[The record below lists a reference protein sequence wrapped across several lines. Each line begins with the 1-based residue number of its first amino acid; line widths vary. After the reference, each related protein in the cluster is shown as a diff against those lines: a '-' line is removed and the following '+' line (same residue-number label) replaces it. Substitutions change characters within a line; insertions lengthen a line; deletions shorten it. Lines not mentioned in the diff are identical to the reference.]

1 VNNCLTKEGYLP
13 RKKKVGATCQ
23 LETELALLY
32 EISSLVQ
39 LSPSNRET
47 FEKILVMIGKVID
60 FRSASLFLV
69 SLETGV
75 LNEVAKVGHS
85 VELISFVKFDM
96 GMGFSAWVAKEK
108 RPVVLNNLRRD
119 HDGLSTKS
127 FMSIP
132 MVFKDELIGV
142 INFAHDQTNAFTERD
157 MQIVGIIAAETAVT
171 IERMIYEHQLEI
183 KNNEL
188 IEANKKLKQTQ
199 AKLIDLEKK
208 QTAAEMAATLNH
220 EINNPLAIIAGNAQF
235 LLMTMK
241 NSNPSIV
248 KRLKAIDKEASAIA
262 QITEKFRQLDS
273 LVTENYIKS
282 DSRKMINLNKSVK
295 VEQPC

>member
-1 VNNCLTKEGYLP
+1 LP

-39 LSPSNRET
+39 LSPSNKET
-47 FEKILVMIGKVID
+47 FEKILELIGKVID

-75 LNEVAKVGHS
+75 LNEVARIGRS

-108 RPVVLNNLRRD
+108 RPVVLNNLRKD
-119 HDGLSTKS
+119 HDDSNIKS
-127 FMSIP
+127 FMSVP
-132 MVFKDELIGV
+132 MVFKDELMGV
-142 INFAHDQTNAFTERD
+142 INFAHDEANSFTERD

-171 IERMIYEHQLEI
+171 IERMIYENQLEK
-183 KNNEL
+183 KNDEL
-188 IEANKKLKQTQ
+188 MEANKKLKQTQ
-199 AKLIDLEKK
+199 AKLIELEKK

-248 KRLKAIDKEASAIA
+248 KRLKAIDKEASVIA
-262 QITEKFRQLDS
+262 QITEKFRQLAS
-273 LVTENYIKS
+273 LITENYIKN

-295 VEQPC
+295 AGEMC

>member
-1 VNNCLTKEGYLP
+1 LP
-13 RKKKVGATCQ
+13 RKKKVGPACQ

-39 LSPSNRET
+39 LSPSNKET

-75 LNEVAKVGHS
+75 LNEVARIGHS

-119 HDGLSTKS
+119 HDGSETKS

-171 IERMIYEHQLEI
+171 IERMIYEHHLEK

-199 AKLIDLEKK
+199 AKLIELEKK

-262 QITEKFRQLDS
+262 QITEKFRQIDS
-273 LVTENYIKS
+273 LITENYIKS
-282 DSRKMINLNKSVK
+282 DSRRMINLNKSVK
-295 VEQPC
+295 AGEP

>member
-1 VNNCLTKEGYLP
+1 LP
-13 RKKKVGATCQ
+13 RKKKVGTTCQ

-47 FEKILVMIGKVID
+47 FEKILELIGKVID

-75 LNEVAKVGHS
+75 LNEVARIGRS
-85 VELISFVKFDM
+85 VELIGFVKFDM

-108 RPVVLNNLRRD
+108 RPVVLNNLRKD
-119 HDGLSTKS
+119 HDGSNIKS
-127 FMSIP
+127 FMSVP

-142 INFAHDQTNAFTERD
+142 INFAHDQANAFTERD

-171 IERMIYEHQLEI
+171 IERMIYEHQLEQ

-188 IEANKKLKQTQ
+188 TEANEKLKQVQ
-199 AKLIDLEKK
+199 AKLIELEKK
-208 QTAAEMAATLNH
+208 QTAAEIAATLNH

-248 KRLKAIDKEASAIA
+248 KRLKAIDKEASVIA

-273 LVTENYIKS
+273 LVTEEYIKN
-282 DSRKMINLNKSVK
+282 DSRKMVNLNKSTRAGK
-295 VEQPC
+295 TC

>member
-1 VNNCLTKEGYLP
+1 MP
-13 RKKKVGATCQ
+13 RKKKVGTICQ

-32 EISSLVQ
+32 DISSLVQ

-47 FEKILVMIGKVID
+47 FEKILELIGKVID

-69 SLETGV
+69 SLETGE
-75 LNEVAKVGHS
+75 LQEVAKVGRS

-108 RPVVLNNLRRD
+108 RPVVLNNLRKD
-119 HDGLSTKS
+119 HDESSTKS

-132 MVFKDELIGV
+132 MIFKNDLIGV

-171 IERMIYEHQLEI
+171 IERMIYEHQLEK
-183 KNNEL
+183 KNSEL
-188 IEANKKLKQTQ
+188 IETNKKLKQTQ
-199 AKLIDLEKK
+199 AKLIELEKK

-241 NSNPSIV
+241 NSNPSII
-248 KRLKAIDKEASAIA
+248 KRLKAIDKEASVIA

-273 LVTENYIKS
+273 LIIENYIKN
-282 DSRKMINLNKSVK
+282 DSRKMISLNKSIK
-295 VEQPC
+295 AGGTC

>member
-1 VNNCLTKEGYLP
+1 MP
-13 RKKKVGATCQ
+13 RKKQSGAACQ
-23 LETELALLY
+23 LEKELALLY

-47 FEKILVMIGKVID
+47 FEKVLELIGQVID
-60 FRSASLFLV
+60 FRSASLYLLSV
-69 SLETGV
+69 ETGV
-75 LNEVAKVGHS
+75 LHEAAKIGRS

-108 RPVVLNNLRRD
+108 RPIVLNNLRKN
-119 HDGLSTKS
+119 HDGANVRS
-127 FMSIP
+127 FMSVP

-142 INFAHDQTNAFTERD
+142 INFAHDQPNAFSERD

-171 IERMIYEHQLEI
+171 IERMIYEYRLERKNEQLQ
-183 KNNEL
+183 
-188 IEANKKLKQTQ
+188 EANERLQRAQ
-199 AKLIDLEKK
+199 AKLVELEKK

-241 NSNPSIV
+241 SSNPSII
-248 KRLKAIDKEASAIA
+248 KRLKAIDKEASVIA
-262 QITEKFRQLDS
+262 QITERFRQIDS
-273 LVTENYIKS
+273 LVTEDYIKG
-282 DSRKMINLNKSVK
+282 DSRKIIKLENPVK
-295 VEQPC
+295 VGDIC

>member
-1 VNNCLTKEGYLP
+1 VP
-13 RKKKVGATCQ
+13 RKKQSGAECQ
-23 LETELALLY
+23 LEKELALLY

-47 FEKILVMIGKVID
+47 FEKVLELIGQVID
-60 FRSASLFLV
+60 FRSASLYLLSV
-69 SLETGV
+69 ESGLLHEA
-75 LNEVAKVGHS
+75 AKIGRS

-108 RPVVLNNLRRD
+108 RPIVLNNLRKN
-119 HDGLSTKS
+119 HDGSNVRS
-127 FMSIP
+127 FMSVP

-142 INFAHDQTNAFTERD
+142 INFAHDQPNAFSERD

-171 IERMIYEHQLEI
+171 IERMIYEYRLERKNEQLQ
-183 KNNEL
+183 
-188 IEANKKLKQTQ
+188 EANERLQRAQ
-199 AKLIDLEKK
+199 AKLVELEKK

-241 NSNPSIV
+241 SSNPSII
-248 KRLKAIDKEASAIA
+248 KRLKAIDKEASVIA
-262 QITEKFRQLDS
+262 QITERFRQLDS
-273 LVTENYIKS
+273 LVTEDYIKG
-282 DSRKMINLNKSVK
+282 DSRKMIKLENPVK
-295 VEQPC
+295 VGDIC

>member
-1 VNNCLTKEGYLP
+1 MP
-13 RKKKVGATCQ
+13 RKKKVGPACQ

-39 LSPSNRET
+39 LSPSNKET

-75 LNEVAKVGHS
+75 LNEVARIGHS

-119 HDGLSTKS
+119 HDGSETKS

-171 IERMIYEHQLEI
+171 IERMIYEHHLEK

-199 AKLIDLEKK
+199 AKLIELEKK

-262 QITEKFRQLDS
+262 QITEKFRQIDS
-273 LVTENYIKS
+273 LITENYIKS
-282 DSRKMINLNKSVK
+282 DSRRMINLNKSVK
-295 VEQPC
+295 AGEP

>member
-1 VNNCLTKEGYLP
+1 LP
-13 RKKKVGATCQ
+13 RKKKVGSTCQ
-23 LETELALLY
+23 LEMELALLY

-47 FEKILVMIGKVID
+47 FEKILELIGKVID

-69 SLETGV
+69 SFETGV
-75 LNEVAKVGHS
+75 LNEVAKIGRS

-119 HDGLSTKS
+119 HDDSNIKS
-127 FMSIP
+127 FMSVP
-132 MVFKDELIGV
+132 MVFKDELMGV
-142 INFAHDQTNAFTERD
+142 INFAHDEANSFTERD

-171 IERMIYEHQLEI
+171 IERMIYENQLEK
-183 KNNEL
+183 KNDEL
-188 IEANKKLKQTQ
+188 MEANKKLKQAQ
-199 AKLIDLEKK
+199 AKLIELEKK

-248 KRLKAIDKEASAIA
+248 KRLKAIDKEASVIA

-273 LVTENYIKS
+273 LITENYIKNG
-282 DSRKMINLNKSVK
+282 SRKMISLNKSVK
-295 VEQPC
+295 AGEMC

>member
-1 VNNCLTKEGYLP
+1 MA
-13 RKKKVGATCQ
+13 RKKKVGPVCQ
-23 LETELALLY
+23 LEKELALLY

-47 FEKILVMIGKVID
+47 FEKILELMGQVID
-60 FRSASLFLV
+60 YRSATLFLL
-69 SLETGV
+69 SLETGT
-75 LNEVAKVGHS
+75 LQEAAKIGRS

-108 RPVVLNNLRRD
+108 RPIVLNNLRKD
-119 HDGLSTKS
+119 HGGAHVRS
-127 FMSIP
+127 FMSVP
-132 MVFKDELIGV
+132 MIFKDELIGV

-171 IERMIYEHQLEI
+171 IERLIYEHRLEQ

-188 IEANKKLKQTQ
+188 QETNEQLRKAQ
-199 AKLIDLEKK
+199 AKLIELEKK
-208 QTAAEMAATLNH
+208 QTAADMAATLNH

-241 NSNPSIV
+241 NSNPSIM

-262 QITEKFRQLDS
+262 QITEKFRQLDTI
-273 LVTENYIKS
+273 VTEDYIKG
-282 DSRKMINLNKSVK
+282 DSRKIINISKSVN
-295 VEQPC
+295 VGDMC

>member
-1 VNNCLTKEGYLP
+1 M
-13 RKKKVGATCQ
+13 VGAECQ
-23 LETELALLY
+23 LEKELALLY
-32 EISSLVQ
+32 EISSIVQ

-47 FEKILVMIGKVID
+47 FEKILGLIGQVID
-60 FRSASLFLV
+60 YRSATLYLL
-69 SLETGV
+69 SLETGT
-75 LNEVAKVGHS
+75 LQEAAKIGQS

-108 RPVVLNNLRRD
+108 RPIVLNNLRRD
-119 HDGLSTKS
+119 HGGAHIRS

-132 MVFKDELIGV
+132 MIFKDELIGV
-142 INFAHDQTNAFTERD
+142 INFAHDQPDAFTDRD

-171 IERMIYEHQLEI
+171 IERLIYEHQLER
-183 KNNEL
+183 KNIEL
-188 IEANKKLKQTQ
+188 QEANEKLKKAQ
-199 AKLIDLEKK
+199 AKLIELEKK

-241 NSNPSIV
+241 NSNPSIT

-262 QITEKFRQLDS
+262 QITEKFRQLDT
-273 LVTENYIKS
+273 LVTEGYLKG
-282 DSRKMINLNKSVK
+282 DSRKIINITKSVK
-295 VEQPC
+295 VGELC